1 MAAREGM
8 RAPGA
13 AGDPADPMLPDPV
26 EPMLA
31 TLGEPPGDGDF
42 AYEFKWDG
50 IRCLAAVGPGTLRL
64 TSRTGRD
71 ITDGYPELAEL
82 TTAAGGHRLLL
93 DGELVALDRA
103 GVASFERL
111 QQRMHLR
118 RPPSALVAAVPV
130 IYEVFD
136 LLHLD
141 GGATT
146 ALPYRQRRDLLAG
159 LGLAGAYVRIPKHFI
174 VADPAA
180 VMTAA
185 RAQGLEGIVAK
196 RLSAGYQ
203 PGRRSRDWIKVP
215 FNQTQEVVVIGYKP
229 GGGRRAGTIGS
240 LLVAVTGGDGK
251 LAYAGGVG
259 TGFTQTMLD
268 QLLAMLT
275 PLSRRTPPVAGIPRI
290 DARGALWV
298 EPEVVGEVS
307 FRNWTG
313 DGKMR
318 HPAWRGLRMD
328 KTAAQTARVVVP
340 AEVVDGAMQ
349 TPDGAWRVEVV
360 RRGTVT
366 SYRILHGDDVL
377 DWLPEIDDVERILS
391 GAGIAMAGLQ
401 PATAVPPGHSATG

>member
-1 MAAREGM
+1 MAARLDLG
-8 RAPGA
+8 RPDA
-13 AGDPADPMLPDPV
+13 AGDPALPEPV
-26 EPMLA
+26 APMLA
-31 TLGEPPGDGDF
+31 TLGEPPTDSDF

-50 IRCLAAVGPGTLRL
+50 IRCQAAVAPGALRL
-64 TSRTGRD
+64 YSRNGRD
-71 ITDGYPELAEL
+71 ITDGYPELTEL
-82 TTAAGGHRLLL
+82 LRAARGHRLLL

-111 QQRMHLR
+111 QERMHLQD
-118 RPPSALVAAVPV
+118 PSDALVAAVPV

-136 LLHLD
+136 LLSLD
-141 GGATT
+141 GVSTV
-146 ALPYRQRRDLLAG
+146 ALPYAERRQLLAG
-159 LGLAGAYVRIPKHFI
+159 LDLAGPAVRIPAHFAG
-174 VADPAA
+174 ADPSA

-196 RLSAGYQ
+196 RLGGGYQ

-229 GGGRRAGTIGS
+229 GGGRRTGTIGS
-240 LLVAVTGGDGK
+240 LLVAVTGGDGR

-275 PLSRRTPPVAGIPRI
+275 PLRRATAPVPGIPRP

-298 EPEVVGEVS
+298 RPEIVGEVS

-318 HPAWRGLRMD
+318 HPAWRGVRLD
-328 KTAAQTARVVVP
+328 KTVAQTTRAMSVP
-340 AEVVDGAMQ
+340 PVTEVKGAMV
-349 TPDGAWRVEVV
+349 TPDGLWRVEVV
-360 RRGTVT
+360 SRAGVESFRVVQGDSVLEGLDLQGVEALLARRGV
-366 SYRILHGDDVL
+366 D
-377 DWLPEIDDVERILS
+377 
-391 GAGIAMAGLQ
+391 LQ
-401 PATAVPPGHSATG
+401 SLRPVGSAA

>member
-1 MAAREGM
+1 
-8 RAPGA
+8 
-13 AGDPADPMLPDPV
+13 
-26 EPMLA
+26 MLA
-31 TLGEPPGDGDF
+31 TLGEPPPDGDF

-50 IRCLAAVGPGTLRL
+50 IRCLAAVAPGALRL
-64 TSRTGRD
+64 TSRSGRD

-82 TTAAGGHRLLL
+82 TTAAGHHRLLL

-111 QQRMHLR
+111 QQRMHLHQ
-118 RPPSALVAAVPV
+118 PPAALVAAVPV
-130 IYEVFD
+130 VYEVFD
-136 LLHLD
+136 LLFLD
-141 GGATT
+141 GESTT
-146 ALPYRQRRDLLAG
+146 ALPYRQRRELLAG
-159 LGLAGAYVRIPKHFI
+159 LELAGRAVRVPAHFAG
-174 VADPAA
+174 ADPAA

-196 RLSAGYQ
+196 RLGGGYQ

-215 FNQTQEVVVIGYKP
+215 FNQTQEVVVIGWKP

-240 LLVAVTGGDGK
+240 LLVAVTAGDGR

-275 PLSRRTPPVAGIPRI
+275 PLRRGTAPVAGIPRI
-290 DARGALWV
+290 DARGAQWV

-318 HPAWRGLRMD
+318 HPAWRGLRLD
-328 KTAAQTARVVVP
+328 KTAAETTRVAPPV
-340 AEVVDGAMQ
+340 ETVDGAMQ
-349 TPDGAWRVEVV
+349 TPDGVWRVEVV
-360 RRGTVT
+360 RRGAVT
-366 SYRILHGDDVL
+366 SYRIIHGEDVL
-377 DWLPEIDDVERILS
+377 DWLPEIDDVERILR
-391 GAGIAMAGLQ
+391 GAGVALAGLQ
-401 PATAVPPGHSATG
+401 PAADHPTGTSAAG